1 MSTTTTTS
9 RMVIKFPRRPLLLA
23 IAAGIGLSLAATG
36 SAQAA
41 VCAKVDAN
49 RDNLSDQDR
58 QAARMLLTQAL
69 EHSGLAVVVSGC
81 DQEYTV
87 FHVRMGNSV
96 SITLMGPQGY
106 RQANAHGIEDLP
118 NWYDQMV
125 RSLLTGQPMT
135 AINNSVTRDN
145 VASSQMAPNRVEAD
159 SLWYV
164 RLGYGATFGGDTR
177 QGPALGFGYRYELD
191 SLAIDLSFFDFM
203 IDSGNNNSSNNAS
216 AGVTA
221 TWIRLQGLYFLNP
234 LANGSTYLGA
244 GLGWGA
250 AAAVKATSSTSS
262 TGSTDSAYSGSG
274 LEGQLTVG
282 YEFLRASTIRMFAQ
296 ADLTLPFYKASSAAY
311 SSLSSTYSTDSIYLP
326 TVTLTLGIGWGKSTT
341 RVRVIQ

>member
-1 MSTTTTTS
+1 
-9 RMVIKFPRRPLLLA
+9 
-23 IAAGIGLSLAATG
+23 
-36 SAQAA
+36 
-41 VCAKVDAN
+41 
-49 RDNLSDQDR
+49 
-58 QAARMLLTQAL
+58 MLLTQAL